1 MTLALAESEL
11 QGASAVQTVQH
22 PEAVV
27 YQVIG
32 SLSPASVL
40 IKHQPGPSYLR
51 TGESTADFLGAL
63 REVADLG
70 ANWDSYGAEPFD
82 EIVVERAK
90 RLIVGLVRNDV
101 PPPRIIPAASGSI
114 LLEWSTDLLYLEI
127 DIDPRGEDSVFIEK
141 ETGGTVEYV
150 GHLSDMNEFHT
161 RELNGALTTL
171 ITPSC
176 SYLT

>member
-1 MTLALAESEL
+1 MTMAMAEAEL
-11 QGASAVQTVQH
+11 QGASAAQTIQH

-40 IKHQPGPSYLR
+40 IKHQPGSSYLR
-51 TGESTADFLGAL
+51 TRESTADFLGAL

-101 PPPRIIPAASGSI
+101 PPPRVIPAASGSI

-127 DIDPRGEDSVFIEK
+127 DIDPTGEDSVFIEK
-141 ETGGTVEYV
+141 ETGGAVEYV

-161 RELNGALTTL
+161 RELNGALTKL
-171 ITPSC
+171 IDPSR